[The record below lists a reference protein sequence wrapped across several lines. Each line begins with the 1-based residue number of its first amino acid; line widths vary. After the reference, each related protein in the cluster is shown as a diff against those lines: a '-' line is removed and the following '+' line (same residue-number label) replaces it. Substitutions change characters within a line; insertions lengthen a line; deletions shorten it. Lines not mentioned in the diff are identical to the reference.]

1 VQITFRRSIFVLA
14 LGAAAL
20 GLGVGLSTPSRA
32 GTYGDEKWCAV
43 TNTGGDAMDWDCE
56 YDSVADCEPAV
67 VQGNRGFC
75 AINPYYQPPPPMQ
88 PQPLPPP
95 QR

>member
-1 VQITFRRSIFVLA
+1 VQITLRRLLFVAA

-20 GLGVGLSTPSRA
+20 VFGVPASQA

-43 TNTGGDAMDWDCE
+43 TNDGGDAMNWDCE
-56 YDSVADCEPAV
+56 YATVLDCQPAV
-67 VQGNRGFC
+67 VAANRGFC
-75 AINPYYQPPPPMQ
+75 AINPYYQPPPPSAA
-88 PQPLPPP
+88 P